1 MNTNKEILVELNI
14 IDKWLLKSVQQRKL
28 KYFGHIKC
36 HNNIEKTTL
45 EGHIPGCCSRE
56 RPRRRWTQDI
66 KDCLH
71 MTAVEAGHLARNLH
85 CFRMAVLKAM
95 FDNG

>member
-1 MNTNKEILVELNI
+1 MKENIEILVQRNI

-28 KYFGHIKC
+28 KYFGHIKR
-36 HNNIEKTTL
+36 HNSIEKTIL
-45 EGHIPGCCSRE
+45 EGHMPGCHSRG

-71 MTAVEAGHLARNLH
+71 MTAAEAGHLAGFQHFFWMIVMKGTSDDR
-85 CFRMAVLKAM
+85 
-95 FDNG
+95 